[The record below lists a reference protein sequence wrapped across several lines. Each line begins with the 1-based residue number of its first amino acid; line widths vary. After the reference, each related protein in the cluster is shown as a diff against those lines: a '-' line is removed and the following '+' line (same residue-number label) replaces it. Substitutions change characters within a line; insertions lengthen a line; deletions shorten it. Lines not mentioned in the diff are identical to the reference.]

1 MFRNIINRGWYPAL
15 ITAIAVVGLIYYD
28 EVSINIMIPVLV
40 VVLCIGLIVTV
51 INARKNQ
58 LELQSV
64 RLTQLATY
72 FNRRFM
78 GNSSLSIFAVIDN
91 LFSIEN
97 PQVWEWARGCE
108 MTQRIFDSWS
118 DHFATR
124 VETDL
129 RNRRYTQFLH
139 THINELWAI
148 NNHYYDFTEQF
159 CEIVSK
165 FEVPRDVIE
174 QYNRFVTEYN
184 AFVENFRNTIME
196 LKTIARTQIEAPSV
210 KLARE
215 LPGVM
220 RSPGPQATEE

>member
-1 MFRNIINRGWYPAL
+1 MFKSIISRGWYPAL
-15 ITAIAVVGLIYYD
+15 ITAIAVVSLIY
-28 EVSINIMIPVLV
+28 ELSINIMIPVLV
-40 VVLCIGLIVTV
+40 VILCIGLIIAV
-51 INARKNQ
+51 INARKSQ

-64 RLTQLATY
+64 RLSQLTSY

-78 GNSSLSIFAVIDN
+78 GNSSLSVFAVIDN
-91 LFSIEN
+91 LFSVEN

-108 MTQRIFDSWS
+108 MAHRVFDSWTE
-118 DHFATR
+118 HFADR

-129 RNRRYTQFLH
+129 RNRRYTDFLH
-139 THINELWAI
+139 NHLNELWAI

-159 CEIVSK
+159 CEIADK
-165 FEVPRDVIE
+165 FNVPKNVIE

-196 LKTIARTQIEAPSV
+196 LKNIARTQIEAPSV

-215 LPGVM
+215 LPVQ
-220 RSPGPQATEE
+220 R

>member
-1 MFRNIINRGWYPAL
+1 MFRNIISRGWYPVL
-15 ITAIAVVGLIYYD
+15 ITAIAVVSLIFYD
-28 EVSINIMIPVLV
+28 TIPYAVMVPVLV
-40 VVLCIGLIVTV
+40 VLLCVGLIVAI

-58 LELQSV
+58 LELQSI
-64 RLTQLATY
+64 RLTQLSAY

-108 MTQRIFDSWS
+108 MAHRVFDSWT

-129 RNRRYTQFLH
+129 RNRRYSTFLH
-139 THINELWAI
+139 THLNELWAI

-159 CEIVSK
+159 CEIVDK
-165 FEVPRDVIE
+165 FEVPKDVID
-174 QYNRFVTEYN
+174 QYNRFIMEYN
-184 AFVENFRNTIME
+184 AFVENFRNAIME

-215 LPGVM
+215 LPGV
-220 RSPGPQATEE
+220 R

>member
-1 MFRNIINRGWYPAL
+1 VVKHIISRGWYPAL
-15 ITAIAVVGLIYYD
+15 ITAIAVVSLIFYD
-28 EVSINIMIPVLV
+28 DISINIMIPVLV
-40 VVLCIGLIVTV
+40 VVLFIGLIITV

-97 PQVWEWARGCE
+97 PQIWEWARGCE
-108 MTQRIFDSWS
+108 MAHNIFDSWTG
-118 DHFATR
+118 HFTTR

-129 RNRRYTQFLH
+129 RNRRYSVFLH
-139 THINELWAI
+139 NHLNELWAI
-148 NNHYYDFTEQF
+148 NNHYYDFTDQF
-159 CEIVSK
+159 CEIADK
-165 FEVPRDVIE
+165 FEVPRNVVE

-184 AFVENFRNTIME
+184 AFVENFRNAIME
-196 LKTIARTQIEAPSV
+196 LKNIARTQIEAPSV

-215 LPGVM
+215 LPGK
-220 RSPGPQATEE
+220 R

>member
-1 MFRNIINRGWYPAL
+1 MFRNIISRGWYPAL
-15 ITAIAVVGLIYYD
+15 ITAIAVLSLIYD
-28 EVSINIMIPVLV
+28 LSINIMIPVLV

-72 FNRRFM
+72 FNRRFL

-108 MTQRIFDSWS
+108 MAQRIFDSWS

-129 RNRRYTQFLH
+129 RNRRYSNFLH

-148 NNHYYDFTEQF
+148 NNHYYDFTEHF
-159 CEIVSK
+159 CEIADK

-174 QYNRFVTEYN
+174 QYNRFVIEYN
-184 AFVENFRNTIME
+184 AFAENFRNAIME

-215 LPGVM
+215 LPVA
-220 RSPGPQATEE
+220 R

>member
-1 MFRNIINRGWYPAL
+1 MFKNIITRGWYPAL
-15 ITAIAVVGLIYYD
+15 ITAIAVVSLIY
-28 EVSINIMIPVLV
+28 ELSINIMIPVLV
-40 VVLCIGLIVTV
+40 VILFIGLIVAIIT
-51 INARKNQ
+51 ARKSQ
-58 LELQSV
+58 LERQSI

-108 MTQRIFDSWS
+108 MTQRIFNSWT

-129 RNRRYTQFLH
+129 RDRRYSVFLH
-139 THINELWAI
+139 THLNELWAI

-159 CEIVSK
+159 CEIVAK
-165 FEVPRDVIE
+165 FEVPKDVID
-174 QYNRFVTEYN
+174 QYNRFVMEYN
-184 AFVENFRNTIME
+184 AFVENFRNAIME

-215 LPGVM
+215 LPGVK
-220 RSPGPQATEE
+220 